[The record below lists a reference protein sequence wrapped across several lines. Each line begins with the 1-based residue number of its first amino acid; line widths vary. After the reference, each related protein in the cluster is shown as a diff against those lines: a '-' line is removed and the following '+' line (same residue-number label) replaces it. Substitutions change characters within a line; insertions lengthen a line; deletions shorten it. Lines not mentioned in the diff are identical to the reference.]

1 MSITGIFEQGRRS
14 ESKIYGVIVGI
25 VTNNKDPDSLGRVK
39 VKIPR
44 ISGKDESNWAR
55 VISFMAGK
63 ERGAFYLPEVDDEVL
78 VAFEYGDINIPYVI
92 GSLWNGK
99 DKPPLTNDD
108 GKNNL
113 RIIKSRS
120 GHVVRFDDTDGNEK
134 IEIVDKTDK
143 NKIVVDSK
151 ENKISIISEKD
162 LEISAPNGKVII
174 GAKEIEVKSSESTKV
189 EAKGIEVKASESSKI
204 EAKGIEVKASESTKI
219 EAKGI
224 EVKASESTKIEA
236 KDIEAKASASAKVE
250 ASSSMDLKASGT
262 MTIKGATV
270 NIN

>member
-1 MSITGIFEQGRRS
+1 MSIAGILEHNRRS
-14 ESKIYGVIVGI
+14 ESKVNGVVVGI

-44 ISGKDESNWAR
+44 ISSEDESNWAR

-99 DKPPLTNDD
+99 DKPPITNDN

-120 GHVVRFDDTDGNEK
+120 GHIIRLDDTEGNEK
-134 IEIVDKTDK
+134 IEIVDKTEN
-143 NKIVVDSK
+143 NKIVIDSK
-151 ENKISIISEKD
+151 ENKISIISDKD
-162 LEISAPNGKVII
+162 FEIAAPNGKVTI
-174 GAKEIEVKSSESTKV
+174 GAKDIEIKASASTKLN
-189 EAKGIEVKASESSKI
+189 AN
-204 EAKGIEVKASESTKI
+204 
-219 EAKGI
+219 
-224 EVKASESTKIEA
+224 
-236 KDIEAKASASAKVE
+236 DIEAKASLSAKIE

-262 MTIKGATV
+262 MTIKGAMV